1 MNKEQIAAQPVDD
14 TIEGLND
21 LIVDCI
27 QDIKGK
33 RIIKLDLRELDDR
46 PTDFFIICE
55 GDSTVQVKSIAE
67 NIKKRIYAEMNILP
81 GHYEGQIGAS
91 WILVDYFN
99 VVVHVFYHETREH
112 YELEELW
119 NDAKSTEYED
129 D

>member
-1 MNKEQIAAQPVDD
+1 MNKEQIAAQPIDD
-14 TIEGLND
+14 TVEGLND

-46 PTDFFIICE
+46 PSDFFIICE

-67 NIKKRIYAEMNILP
+67 NVKKRVNAEMNIHP

-119 NDAKSTEYED
+119 NDAKITEYED